1 MPVFILLVGL
11 LDIIGIPSFFLHGN
25 DELLSLSN
33 GLGNSNDGIS
43 IWIILFDWYPDLA
56 RIIIHIILAYS
67 WMGSLSLN
75 YIKRYRN
82 KELSTWAKFVMWQNT
97 GFMEGLRLAFWI
109 VFEFFGGFVALS

>member
-1 MPVFILLVGL
+1 MPVFIILVGL

-43 IWIILFDWYPDLA
+43 IWITLFDWYPDLA